1 MGSPPGGG
9 VSRPSHVRVIAGTAK
24 GRRLRLV
31 PGTTTRPVMDR
42 VKESLFNILRP
53 NLPGANFLDL
63 FAGTGS
69 VGIEALSQ
77 GAAHATFV
85 DLERAAIQTI
95 RTNLELTGLRESA
108 TVVQADAFQY
118 LRRTPPEGFD
128 VVYLAPPQYQGLW
141 SRAVQAVDASQ
152 GVLNPDA
159 LVIAQ
164 LDPKEYEPIALAH
177 LQLADQRRY
186 GSTLL
191 CFYEWPG

>member
-1 MGSPPGGG
+1 
-9 VSRPSHVRVIAGTAK
+9 
-24 GRRLRLV
+24 
-31 PGTTTRPVMDR
+31 MDR

-53 NLPGANFLDL
+53 DLPGANFLDL

-85 DLERAAIQTI
+85 DLERAAVETI
-95 RTNLELTGLRESA
+95 RANLELTGLRELA

-118 LRRTPPEGFD
+118 LRRPPPQRFD
-128 VVYLAPPQYQGLW
+128 VVYIAPPQYQGLW
-141 SRAVQAVDASQ
+141 SRAVGAVDASE
-152 GVLNPDA
+152 GLVNPDG

-164 LDPKEYEPIALAH
+164 LDPKEYQSLTLAH

-191 CFYEWPG
+191 CFYDWPGE